1 MVPKGVLK
9 ACCVVDICPLI
20 QYFYFYFVGE
30 PSKVTGVKYVSME
43 FKGFASH
50 FFFKGDC
57 SDRFCKQNSLKKY
70 IIIIFLSF
78 RTYYKVIKKY

>member
-50 FFFKGDC
+50 FFFKEIATV
-57 SDRFCKQNSLKKY
+57 QKY
-70 IIIIFLSF
+70 KM
-78 RTYYKVIKKY
+78 KVLWIVERQTQLL